1 MKIRFFSSPKP
12 LFFLTLGMAI
22 CWALA
27 GNALDQ
33 WDAKTSARVNLRRAP
48 DLQGEIL
55 RILPQGHSVKI
66 LEQQD
71 LWCRV
76 AVEGE
81 FDFKGWVYAEYL
93 EKMTPY
99 EMNTEPLAQAVTAEA
114 EPKESIS
121 GTHPIEPPPESG
133 IPPETVQPQR
143 APEPEQTLAPGFSV
157 QSPVQAELRKPDN
170 ESNARQLFEFLLAA
184 EPVHVNPVAAPEPE
198 FKLDAPKVS
207 AKDPSVPL
215 EPAGATP
222 FQKRIPGAEKQHAGA
237 DRETVSTVSRQPL
250 PDSHGMAL
258 AAMRSSGFQ
267 GARAPESGRRLIG
280 PLEIALKLLSI
291 LLYGLVALMLYK
303 GY

>member
-1 MKIRFFSSPKP
+1 
-12 LFFLTLGMAI
+12 
-22 CWALA
+22 
-27 GNALDQ
+27 
-33 WDAKTSARVNLRRAP
+33 
-48 DLQGEIL
+48 
-55 RILPQGHSVKI
+55 
-66 LEQQD
+66 
-71 LWCRV
+71 
-76 AVEGE
+76 
-81 FDFKGWVYAEYL
+81 
-93 EKMTPY
+93 
-99 EMNTEPLAQAVTAEA
+99 
-114 EPKESIS
+114 
-121 GTHPIEPPPESG
+121 
-133 IPPETVQPQR
+133 
-143 APEPEQTLAPGFSV
+143 V

-222 FQKRIPGAEKQHAGA
+222 FQKRIPGAERQHAGA
-237 DRETVSTVSRQPL
+237 DRETVPTVSRQPP

-258 AAMRSSGFQ
+258 DAMRSSDFQ
-267 GARAPESGRRLIG
+267 EAKAPESGRRLIG